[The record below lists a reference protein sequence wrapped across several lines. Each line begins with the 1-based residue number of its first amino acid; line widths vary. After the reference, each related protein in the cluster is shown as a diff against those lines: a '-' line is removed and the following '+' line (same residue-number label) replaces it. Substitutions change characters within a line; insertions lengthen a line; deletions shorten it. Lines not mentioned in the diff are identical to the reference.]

1 MCLNGFFSQT
11 KIVRCGGPRDSNLE
25 PLLFLTYI
33 NDLNNALGK
42 CIVYHF
48 VDDTNFLNA

>member
-11 KIVRCGGPRDSNLE
+11 KIVRCGGPRGSNLE

-33 NDLNNALGK
+33 NDLNNALDK